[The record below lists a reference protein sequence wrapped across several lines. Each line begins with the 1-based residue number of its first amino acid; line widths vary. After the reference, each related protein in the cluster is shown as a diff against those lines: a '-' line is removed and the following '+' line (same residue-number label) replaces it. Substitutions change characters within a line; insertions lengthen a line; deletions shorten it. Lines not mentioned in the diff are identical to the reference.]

1 MQGDKVRDT
10 AATVARPITTAFSPT
25 LRGRHSASPRF
36 LPKVH
41 SMHFACDSRDVPV
54 DAWIEHLLPR
64 RQAESQPE
72 VDHRVTPAGEIGRA
86 DEGSADMLAGFD
98 QQERTAARLRRFLLP
113 CCSSVVTRLRGGRNA
128 QSGSRL
134 AWPVDRPL
142 SASVARPSY
151 LPAEPILM
159 RGVREVTT
167 SSRSSQLA
175 PSGWKACGPDGYRR
189 PRPRSWAVAT
199 VAG

>member
-64 RQAESQPE
+64 HYSRSNDGIIDVGNGGSGSAN
-72 VDHRVTPAGEIGRA
+72 AGELN
-86 DEGSADMLAGFD
+86 E
-98 QQERTAARLRRFLLP
+98 Q
-113 CCSSVVTRLRGGRNA
+113 
-128 QSGSRL
+128 
-134 AWPVDRPL
+134 
-142 SASVARPSY
+142 
-151 LPAEPILM
+151 
-159 RGVREVTT
+159 
-167 SSRSSQLA
+167 
-175 PSGWKACGPDGYRR
+175 
-189 PRPRSWAVAT
+189 
-199 VAG
+199 